1 MKRFLALLCGLG
13 LILGAAGGAR
23 AVTMADLFGGQT
35 ITVGDK
41 LFSEWQVFGVFV
53 TDDVFLPDF
62 SEIEVAGLD
71 PLSLNPGLMF
81 TANGQ
86 LSVSGEMNFIDL
98 DFGFTVTVLDP
109 LLRIKDNSLS
119 LMEASIGREDETFG
133 DPLIAIYEWV
143 YDVAGNEL
151 AEKYVE
157 FSFLNDSISDQAQFA
172 PQQTIHVRKNIYISS
187 LDAGDSAV
195 LERFDQR
202 FSQAVI
208 PEPGTFLLLGSGLAG
223 LAAWRRRRG

>member
-41 LFSEWQVFGVFV
+41 LFSDWELFGVFV
-53 TDDVFLPDF
+53 TDDAFLPDF
-62 SEIEVAGLD
+62 SQIEVTGLD

-81 TANGQ
+81 EANEQ
-86 LSVSGEMNFIDL
+86 LSVSGLMNYIDL

-119 LMEASIGREDETFG
+119 LMQATIGRVDVDFG

-143 YDVAGNEL
+143 YDAAGSEL

-157 FSFLNDSISDQAQFA
+157 FSFLNDTISDQAQFA
-172 PQQTIHVRKNIYISS
+172 PQQMIHVRKNILVSS
-187 LDAGDSAV
+187 LDEGDFAR
-195 LERFDQR
+195 LDRFDQR